1 MSEPPEG
8 GALGPS
14 DPPPEAARAE
24 NAAPQPERPAAKA
37 RERDATRVG
46 CNLLWLVPGAVGG
59 SETAVV
65 SLLREIGDRQP
76 EDVELSLYVLDAFAA
91 TYPDLVDRFP
101 TRTVPLTGRLKP
113 LRVAAENT
121 WLASQAHRDGL
132 DLVHHMNAVL
142 PAVRRTAG
150 IVTVHD
156 LQPFD
161 LPANFHPVK
170 RAYVHRTV
178 PRSVRKSRLVLTPSE
193 FVRGA
198 VVDRFGIAP
207 ERVRATP
214 WGVEAPSTQ
223 VTVGQVQARYGLPR
237 RWFVYPAVTWPHKN
251 HELLIRAFA
260 TVAAQEHDVVLVLT
274 GGEAQA
280 EDRIRAQIAGTGL
293 RGRVRR
299 TGLIPRNDVL
309 AIVRGAVALA
319 FPSRYEGFGLPVL
332 EAMSLGTPVLAG
344 DAAALPEVV
353 GDGGRLIDPDD
364 TDAWGEAMLELLH
377 DGDERERLVATG
389 HQRASAFSWATTA
402 RDTLAAYRD
411 AVAGDDAG
419 DIEEVAS

>member
-1 MSEPPEG
+1 M
-8 GALGPS
+8 
-14 DPPPEAARAE
+14 
-24 NAAPQPERPAAKA
+24 
-37 RERDATRVG
+37 RVG
-46 CNLLWLVPGAVGG
+46 CNLLWLVPGSVGG
-59 SETAVV
+59 SETAIV
-65 SLLREIGDRQP
+65 SLLREIGDHQP
-76 EDVELSLYVLDAFAA
+76 EDVELSLYVLDAFAG
-91 TYPDLVDRFP
+91 TYPDLVERFP
-101 TRTVPLTGRLKP
+101 TRPVPLTGRLKP

-161 LPANFHPVK
+161 MPDNFHPVK
-170 RAYVHRTV
+170 RAYVQRSV

-193 FVRGA
+193 FVRRA
-198 VVDRFGIAP
+198 IIDRFGVPP
-207 ERVRATP
+207 ERVRATL
-214 WGVEAPSTQ
+214 WGVDPPSTD
-223 VTVGQVQARYGLPR
+223 VAVGQVQARYGLPR

-274 GGEAQA
+274 GGEAQS
-280 EDRIRAQIAGTGL
+280 EDRVRAQIAGTGL

-299 TGLIPRNDVL
+299 TGLIPRRDML
-309 AIVRGAVALA
+309 AIVRGAVALT

-353 GDGGRLIDPDD
+353 GDAARLIATDD
-364 TDAWGEAMLELLH
+364 ADAWGAAMLDLLQ
-377 DGDERERLVATG
+377 DGDERERLIAAG
-389 HQRASAFSWATTA
+389 HQRVGAYSWATTA
-402 RDTLAAYRD
+402 RETLAAYRD
-411 AVAGDDAG
+411 AVADEV
-419 DIEEVAS
+419 EEVAS